1 MLLKTKVTKGWGVVE
16 AGESPLRVPCALNP
30 VQKLILAASEV
41 VVVFVR
47 SQDALVHTPCAHRL
61 LKQPVRKPYTHATVA
76 HTRLCAH
83 VFMPPLVWPA
93 LRWFRSLCSLSLHPT
108 PHSPKAP

>member
-16 AGESPLRVPCALNP
+16 AGECPLRVPLRVPCALNP

-47 SQDALVHTPCAHRL
+47 SQDALAHAPCAHRL

-76 HTRLCAH
+76 YARLCAH
-83 VFMPPLVWPA
+83 VLMPPLVWLA
-93 LRWFRSLCSLSLHPT
+93 LRWFRSAHYPFTLP
-108 PHSPKAP
+108 